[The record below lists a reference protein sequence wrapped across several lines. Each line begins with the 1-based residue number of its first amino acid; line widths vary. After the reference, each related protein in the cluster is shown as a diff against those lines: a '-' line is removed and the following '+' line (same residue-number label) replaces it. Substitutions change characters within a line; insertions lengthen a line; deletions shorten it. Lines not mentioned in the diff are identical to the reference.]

1 VPDDDDHD
9 SAEDDKFRPEAIAAR
24 IDKIGAETETDRIA
38 HDEEQKLLQ
47 RRRERKRT
55 GLEAA
60 ASKRLSKIG
69 EGSVKRPSSALQTVP
84 EADPILERAARASR
98 WVREHQSVFGGLVAI
113 GVLGA
118 AGAGGWFLWQDRR
131 NADASVLLAQAFA
144 DDLGHIAPAKDD
156 DADDESATK
165 QLYPSFKSVAER
177 RDAALAKYRTVESK
191 YAGTGA
197 ATLARLAE
205 GSLLLDAGD
214 AKGAIAA
221 YDDVKSSPLARADA
235 EVRGRALEGIGFAF
249 ELQAQSDAPSKNA
262 HLDSALATFKALEA
276 IDADGF
282 KELGMYHEA
291 RVVLAQGDR
300 TKAADL
306 LKQVE
311 ALVSA
316 PGGGHPF
323 SYLQFVVED
332 RLREVDPTALPPK
345 VPKTMGGRA
354 GAGPGGAVDMSDP
367 KVQELIRQLQ
377 RKARGDGNPPVAPAQ
392 GSGP

>member
-1 VPDDDDHD
+1 MPDDDDHD

-24 IDKIGAETETDRIA
+24 IDKIGAETETERIA

-156 DADDESATK
+156 DGDDESATK

-249 ELQAQSDAPSKNA
+249 ELLAQSAAPSKNA

-282 KELGMYHEA
+282 KELGMYHQA

>member
-1 VPDDDDHD
+1 MPDHDDHD

-24 IDKIGAETETDRIA
+24 IDKIGAETETERIA

-47 RRRERKRT
+47 RRKERKRT

-69 EGSVKRPSSALQTVP
+69 EGSVKRPSSALHSVP
-84 EADPILERAARASR
+84 EADPILERAARASQ
-98 WVREHQSVFGGLVAI
+98 WVREHQSIFGGLVGI
-113 GVLGA
+113 VMLGA
-118 AGAGGWFLWQDRR
+118 AGTAGWFLWQDRR

-156 DADDESATK
+156 DSDDESATK

-177 RDAALAKYRTVESK
+177 RDAALAKYRIVESK

-221 YDDVKSSPLARADA
+221 YNDVKASPLARADTEA
-235 EVRGRALEGIGFAF
+235 RGRALEGIGFAF
-249 ELQAQSDAPSKNA
+249 ELLAQSDAPSKGT
-262 HLDSALATFKALEA
+262 HLDAALVMFKAVEA

-291 RVVLAQGDR
+291 RVLLAQGDR
-300 TKAADL
+300 AKAADL

-311 ALVSA
+311 ARVSA
-316 PGGGHPF
+316 AGGGHPF

-332 RLREVDPTALPPK
+332 RLRELDPTALPPK
-345 VPKTMGGRA
+345 IPKVMSGRE
-354 GAGPGGAVDMSDP
+354 GSGPGGAVDMSDP

-377 RKARGDGNPPVAPAQ
+377 RKARADGSSPVAPAQ
-392 GSGP
+392 GSGQ

>member
-113 GVLGA
+113 AVLGA